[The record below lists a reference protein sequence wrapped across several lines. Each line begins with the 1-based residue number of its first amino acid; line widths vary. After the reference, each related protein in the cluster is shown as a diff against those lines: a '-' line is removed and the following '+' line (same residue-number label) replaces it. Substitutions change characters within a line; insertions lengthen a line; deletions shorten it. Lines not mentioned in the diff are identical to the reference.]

1 MKIRSA
7 GENALIVYLGEH
19 IDPTTAARVRRLCQY
34 LEGSLADVVV
44 DLIPGYHSVVVVF
57 DPRATS
63 QGALRRRLQA
73 RELELARAGNDRD
86 ESRLV
91 ELPVYY
97 GDEVAPD
104 LARVARHNELTVDE
118 VIRLHHRCD
127 YLVYTIG
134 FAPGFAYL
142 GQLDER
148 IATPRRD
155 SPRLQ
160 VPAGAVAI
168 ADRQTAVYPSVSPG
182 GWNLIGRCPTPMFDP
197 QRQPPTAVAV
207 GDRVR
212 FTPITRETFLV
223 LGGEL

>member
-7 GENALIVYLGEH
+7 GENALIVYLGEN
-19 IDPTTAARVRRLCQY
+19 IDPATAARVHRLCQY
-34 LEGSLADVVV
+34 LEGPLADVVV
-44 DLIPGYHSVVVVF
+44 DLIPGYHSVVVIF

-63 QGALRRRLQA
+63 QGDLRRRL
-73 RELELARAGNDRD
+73 RTLELDQAGSGRD
-86 ESRLV
+86 EGRLV

-97 GDEVAPD
+97 GDDAAPD
-104 LARVARHNELTVDE
+104 LARVASHNDLTAEE
-118 VIRLHHRCD
+118 VIRLHHSRD

-148 IATPRRD
+148 IATPRLD

-197 QRQPPTAVAV
+197 RRQPPTAVAV

-212 FTPITRETFLV
+212 FTPVSREQYLA